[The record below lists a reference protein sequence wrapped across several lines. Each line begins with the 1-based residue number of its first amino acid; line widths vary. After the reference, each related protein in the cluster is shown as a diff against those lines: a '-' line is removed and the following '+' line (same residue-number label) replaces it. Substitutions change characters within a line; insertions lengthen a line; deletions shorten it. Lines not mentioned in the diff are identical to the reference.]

1 MSYCDHCNKSKQ
13 VLRKTAYGELLCI
26 DCWNEYLC
34 TDTGMIEYFI
44 GIIREEYDISNFD
57 ADFLGELSRSWYE
70 NKIVT
75 TFKDTEICLIET
87 IAKHKGL
94 L

>member
-34 TDTGMIEYFI
+34 TDAGMIEYFI
-44 GIIREEYDISNFD
+44 GIIREEYTISSFD
-57 ADFLGELSRSWYE
+57 ADFLGELSRSWYK
-70 NKIVT
+70 NKTDT
-75 TFKDTEICLIET
+75 TLKDTEIYFIET
-87 IAKHKGL
+87 AAKHKGL